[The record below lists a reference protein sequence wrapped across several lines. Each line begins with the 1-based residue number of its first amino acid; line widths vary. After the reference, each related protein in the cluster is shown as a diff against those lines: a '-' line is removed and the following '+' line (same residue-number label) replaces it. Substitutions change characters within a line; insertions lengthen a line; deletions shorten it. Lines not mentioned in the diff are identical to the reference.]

1 MKIQAICLLLIKPE
15 SLYRNDTE
23 LRGTAIRYASPG
35 ISLGVY
41 SSASAAF
48 SPSASTKVQSY

>member
-23 LRGTAIRYASPG
+23 LRAIRYASPG
-35 ISLGVY
+35 IPLEVY

-48 SPSASTKVQSY
+48 SPSASAKVQSY